1 MFKSYNQ
8 AENISKKDL
17 LENKDFFLD
26 VTQFLKE
33 RNGVKEMLSPEEAY
47 EQFMEH
53 MRYHN
58 VNEVTVLRDL
68 EYAQNSN
75 NEGKLRFASLMD
87 AFDRVDEGISLTGM
101 LDYAEGV
108 ATAPSTYLGIATGG
122 TGKLASMAGTQGAKL
137 AVRKILAEATKSAA
151 KASAVEGIIGYGQ
164 GLGQE
169 AVRTETGLQEE
180 ITGDR
185 ALKTG
190 LMSAGTA
197 GLINFPIG
205 ALQAKR
211 ASNASELLAQQEFR
225 AAEKASIAKEKTK
238 ETLQEAILKKPNE
251 VASIRETLEAL
262 DPEKVQKGRL
272 IRRMSSTSETLEAG
286 LPIEVVENITAAA
299 LRIKD
304 EIDIQPNER
313 ITSALAR
320 MLEDGK
326 FEKLNL
332 VEDILEEH
340 NLNYQTFSYFYLS
353 EISNAGRLLQ
363 QQSQVKAA
371 LARPKIGAETDETLV
386 TYKFGQKTVDDLL
399 TSLDK
404 LSTGNKSAID
414 AEAAKDLIKN
424 KQGGRTFFQDL
435 DRLRLGVMTSQPA
448 TTMRNNLNGGFR
460 VAVDATT
467 RVFDNLLNLRNPFDG
482 TFDVALHVLSPYEA
496 TVVQKI
502 FKQAFPEE
510 GSKLFREAA
519 DLEAVYGKE
528 GPLAVLG
535 RKFNVLNTMSDNIWK
550 KAVLAASLTRRISD
564 KNIAVPDDVRLQLLK
579 NKMSREMDRNTVEI
593 AIRDAQADGELD
605 TLFKGYKL
613 DSSVKKKLHFHDLL
627 ELDRTADIDDSIIKA
642 SIEDAYDF
650 VYQRSFEGKN
660 FFGKIAK
667 GTIKAHQD
675 MPFVIS
681 SFMPFPR
688 FVANQIRFLHE
699 HAPLIGLLPLDK
711 PVGDMPV
718 SQYIKQKLPK
728 QMTGAM
734 MLMTAYN
741 WRLKQGDTT
750 NWYEFKDNND
760 NVVDGRPVYGP
771 FSSFILAADIMIRYQ
786 NGSLPATIS
795 PYVRDAL
802 QATLGSTFRAGMGLY
817 TLDKAYTDLE
827 DGRFGKSIAET
838 IGNIFNTF
846 TLPASAVRD
855 VYAQFNEDMRGVPET
870 RTGEMNFWDIL
881 YARGTRSLPKNFAG
895 EFDESNILG
904 EAERARSPFETG
916 ELKPVNPLEK
926 QMFGLTKRK
935 PKSLLLEEMAKVGLR
950 PFDLYRRDRNEKR
963 DLYIRAILS
972 EEGGQF
978 NLNEQLNSLI
988 LSDRYKNLGDDA
1000 DAKAIKR
1007 DMIDAG
1013 AEAVVKVARELADQ
1027 RIETEAFDARASYTT
1042 VDKTSWQRVPA
1053 IDKARIDA
1061 EYRREFGGESVSAD
1075 RDKTVI
1081 IDGVPINVLRWGLER
1096 YSAIRGVKGTE

>member
-1 MFKSYNQ
+1 MFRSYN
-8 AENISKKDL
+8 EDDSISKEDL
-17 LENKDFFLD
+17 VNNKDFYLD
-26 VTQFLKE
+26 VTKFLEE
-33 RNGVKEMLSPEEAY
+33 RNGVKEMLTPEEAY
-47 EQFMEH
+47 DQFMEH

-58 VNEVTVLRDL
+58 VNEVTVIRDL

-87 AFDRVDEGISLTGM
+87 AFDKVDEGMSLTGI
-101 LDYAEGV
+101 LDYAEGI

-137 AVRKILAEATKSAA
+137 AVRKILGEATKSAA
-151 KASAVEGIIGYGQ
+151 KASAVEGIIGFGQ

-169 AVRTETGLQEE
+169 AVRTETGLQEK

-185 ALKTG
+185 AITTG
-190 LMSAGTA
+190 LVSAGTA

-205 ALQAKR
+205 AIQAKR
-211 ASNASELLAQQEFR
+211 AGDANEILAQQEFR
-225 AAEKASIAKEKTK
+225 AAQKAATAKEKSK
-238 ETLQEAILKKPNE
+238 EVLQEAVLKKPNE
-251 VASIRETLEAL
+251 LAQIRETLEAL

-286 LPIEVVENITAAA
+286 LPIEVVENITASA

-304 EIDIQPNER
+304 EIKIRPKER

-320 MLEDGK
+320 MLEEGK
-326 FEKLNL
+326 FEKLNK

-371 LARPKIGAETDETLV
+371 LARPKIGADVDESIL
-386 TYKFGQKTVDDLL
+386 TYKFGKDTVDGLL
-399 TSLDK
+399 SSMDK
-404 LSTGNKSAID
+404 LKTAGKSAIN
-414 AEAAKDLIKN
+414 AEDAKDLIKN
-424 KQGGRTFFQDL
+424 KTGGKSFFQDL
-435 DRLRLGVMTSQPA
+435 DRFRLGVMTSQPA
-448 TTMRNNLNGGFR
+448 TTMRNNLNGGLR
-460 VAVDATT
+460 TALDATT

-482 TFDVALHVLSPYEA
+482 TFDVAKHALSPYEA
-496 TVVQKI
+496 IVIQKL

-510 GSKLFREAA
+510 GSRLFREAA

-535 RKFNVLNTMSDNIWK
+535 RKVNVLNTMSDNIWK
-550 KAVLAASLTRRISD
+550 RAVLATSLTRRISD
-564 KNIAVPDDVRLQLLK
+564 KKIGVTDDMRLQLLK
-579 NKMSREMDRNTVEI
+579 NKMSREMDRTEVDSSIAKAQEEGTLNT
-593 AIRDAQADGELD
+593 L
-605 TLFKGYKL
+605 LKGYKL
-613 DSSVKKKLHFHDLL
+613 DTKTKKKLHFHDLV
-627 ELDRTADIDDSIIKA
+627 ELDKIGDIDDNIIKE
-642 SIEDAYDF
+642 SIKDAYDF
-650 VYQRSFEGKN
+650 VYQTQFEGKN

-675 MPFVIS
+675 MPFIIS

-688 FVANQIRFLHE
+688 FVASQIKFLHQ
-699 HAPLIGLLPLDK
+699 HAPLIGMLPLDK
-711 PVGDMPV
+711 PIDDIPLN
-718 SQYIKQKLPK
+718 QYIKEKLPK
-728 QMTGAM
+728 QMSGAM
-734 MLMTAYN
+734 FLIAAYN

-760 NVVDGRPVYGP
+760 NVIDGRPVYGP

-846 TLPASAVRD
+846 TLPASAIRD
-855 VYAQFNEDMRGVPET
+855 VIGQFNEDMRGIPET
-870 RTGEMNFWDIL
+870 RTGDMNFWDVL
-881 YARGTRSLPKNFAG
+881 YARGTRSLPKNYAG
-895 EFDESNILG
+895 EFS
-904 EAERARSPFETG
+904 ERARSPFETG
-916 ELKPVNPLEK
+916 ELKPINPLEK
-926 QMFGLTKRK
+926 QIFGLTKRK

-950 PFDLYRRDRNEKR
+950 PFDLYRRDKNEKR
-963 DLYIRAILS
+963 DLYIRDVLS
-972 EEGGQF
+972 EEGGDF
-978 NLNEQLNSLI
+978 NLNTQLESLI
-988 LSDRYKNLGDDA
+988 NSDRYKNLGDDA
-1000 DAKAIKR
+1000 DARAIKR
-1007 DMIDAG
+1007 DMLDAG
-1013 AEAVVKVARELADQ
+1013 AEDIIKVARELADQ
-1027 RIETEAFDARASYTT
+1027 RIEVEAFDARASYTT
-1042 VDKTSWQRVPA
+1042 IDKTSWQRVPA

-1061 EYRREFGGESVSAD
+1061 EYRRQFGGDSVSAD
-1075 RDKTVI
+1075 RDKTVV
-1081 IDGVPINVLRWGLER
+1081 IDDIPINVLRWGLER
-1096 YSAIRGVKGTE
+1096 YREIRGTKGTD